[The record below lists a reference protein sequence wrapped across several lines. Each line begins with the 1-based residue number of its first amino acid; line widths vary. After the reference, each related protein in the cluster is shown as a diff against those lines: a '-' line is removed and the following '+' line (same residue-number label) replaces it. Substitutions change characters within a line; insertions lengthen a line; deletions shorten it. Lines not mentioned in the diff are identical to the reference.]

1 MTAILVPR
9 MTMGDK
15 SESSKIYKNVWKWQC
30 FDLKFSEIW
39 ERLKIT
45 RGLYRSVMQKKMGS
59 LTWKWTTARLAVQHS
74 NLNDSADNH
83 SIEYKYLPSKRAFVA
98 QFSQGFLQ
106 KYLTHINITNL
117 FLYEGVQINDSFFII
132 IKVYSPLDW
141 SFVTNLVST

>member
-83 SIEYKYLPSKRAFVA
+83 SIEYKYLPSKRAIVA

-106 KYLTHINITNL
+106 EYLTHKYNKPIFIRRSSNKMIL
-117 FLYEGVQINDSFFII
+117 FFY
-132 IKVYSPLDW
+132 Y
-141 SFVTNLVST
+141 